1 MAAPTGRLRPYGGD
15 VNQPRMSV
23 SCLKDAVPFQ
33 GNRRSKVSPLAAI
46 AHAHG
51 IWLALSALATACPV
65 MHADVH
71 SEHLF
76 SFTGGTDIGTPWQ
89 AEGELEAIGRIV
101 ARPATTV
108 MSTTASLK
116 HRLSESFGLAPS
128 TTFARFDIFDLPAA
142 LWQFRV
148 ITYAAT
154 SRQAAL
160 FQYR

>member
-1 MAAPTGRLRPYGGD
+1 MR
-15 VNQPRMSV
+15 
-23 SCLKDAVPFQ
+23 VPFQ
-33 GNRRSKVSPLAAI
+33 GNSRSKVSPLAAI

-65 MHADVH
+65 HANVH

-76 SFTGGTDIGTPWQ
+76 SFTEGTDIGTPWQ

-116 HRLSESFGLAPS
+116 HRQSESFGLAPS
-128 TTFARFDIFDLPAA
+128 TTFARFDIFDLPALRPWLHLIA
-142 LWQFRV
+142 SMNGPPTAIPIEQVKEEDDIPL
-148 ITYAAT
+148 
-154 SRQAAL
+154 
-160 FQYR
+160 